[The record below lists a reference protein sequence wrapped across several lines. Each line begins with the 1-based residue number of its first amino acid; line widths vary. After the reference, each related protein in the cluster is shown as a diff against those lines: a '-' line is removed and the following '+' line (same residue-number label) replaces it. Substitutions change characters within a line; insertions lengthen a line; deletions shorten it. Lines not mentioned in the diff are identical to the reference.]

1 MEIEENYNFEKIN
14 LKKLLEATCRAS
26 NNFQFLSLLKAKEAI
41 LKHGKYSKKELE
53 TILNSLI
60 DAETAR
66 KYFLKELFQREPL
79 TLEEIIKIFDF
90 DENQIIRD
98 IFYLKAQGYIDE
110 IIESQDVR
118 KYKVKHLKDSF
129 KPKVNYFEP
138 VSKINDLGNCC
149 HCGLCLSLCPL
160 DCIDL
165 STNYLYVDEETCIK
179 CGLCYSVCP
188 QSFSFDEMYNS
199 LKSRDS
205 SVKESKNFGYYNNI
219 YSATASIDA
228 FKEKGQHGGV
238 ATTLLY
244 YLLNNNLVD
253 AVITIKHSKSFWKP
267 KIEIVEDKSELY
279 NTTGR
284 IYSHSPI
291 LSILDK
297 AKKYDRVAIVA
308 LPCMIRA
315 LVKASFFPIKLPF
328 FNNIKYKIGLFC
340 IESFSYENIAQL
352 LNEKFNIDIE
362 EITKMNIV
370 KGRFFVTLDSGEI
383 TSVSLTECDPYGFNY
398 CHYCGDITSEMADI
412 SIGPIGSKVGWS
424 TVITRNKIGEEI
436 FKGAADQNLIEK
448 TPLIGINLFQKS
460 LENISDEKKS
470 KYVTIELTKF

>member
-1 MEIEENYNFEKIN
+1 MEIAEKYNFKEIN
-14 LKKLLEATCRAS
+14 LKKILDSTCKAS

-41 LKHGKYSKKELE
+41 LKHGKYSKEELE
-53 TILNSLI
+53 NILDSLI

-66 KYFLKELFQREPL
+66 KYILKELYQREPL
-79 TLEEIIKIFDF
+79 TLKDIMKTFNFE
-90 DENQIIRD
+90 ENQIIRD
-98 IFYLKAQGYIDE
+98 IYYLKAQGYIEE
-110 IIESQDVR
+110 IIESQGVF

-129 KPKVNYFEP
+129 KVNYFEP

-149 HCGLCLSLCPL
+149 HCGLCLSICPL

-165 STNYLYVDEETCIK
+165 STNYLYIDEETCIK

-199 LKSRDS
+199 FKKMDS
-205 SVKESKNFGYYNNI
+205 SIKKSESFGYYNNL
-219 YSATASIDA
+219 YSAMTRIDA
-228 FKEKGQHGGV
+228 FKEKSQHGGI

-267 KIEIVEDKSELY
+267 KIEIIEDKSELY

-297 AKKYDRVAIVA
+297 VKKYDRVAIVA

-383 TSVSLTECDPYGFNY
+383 TSVSLSECDPYGFNY

-412 SIGPIGSKVGWS
+412 SIGSIGSKVGWS
-424 TVITRNKIGEEI
+424 TVITRNKIGQQI
-436 FKGAADQNLIEK
+436 FDGAVEQNLIEK
-448 TPLIGINLFQKS
+448 TPLIDINVFQS
-460 LENISDEKKS
+460 NLEKIANQKKS
-470 KYVTIELTKF
+470 KCITVELQRF